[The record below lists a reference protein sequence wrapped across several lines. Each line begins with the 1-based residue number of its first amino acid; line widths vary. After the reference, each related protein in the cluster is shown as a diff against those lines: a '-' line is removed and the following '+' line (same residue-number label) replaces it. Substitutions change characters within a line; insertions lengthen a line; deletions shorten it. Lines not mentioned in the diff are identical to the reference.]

1 MNALVAWTV
10 EGSSVRRSL
19 YTDALAKA
27 AQHGVDLKEKS
38 DGPLDER

>member
-1 MNALVAWTV
+1 MNALVDWTV
-10 EGSSVRRSL
+10 EGSSVGGSL
-19 YTDALAKA
+19 YTNALAMA

>member
-1 MNALVAWTV
+1 MPLWIGRSKGAAWGIALHY
-10 EGSSVRRSL
+10 R
-19 YTDALAKA
+19 LAKA